1 MFRTAAI
8 QSLRRVAKSS
18 IIIGNNGSIITTTTS
33 FLSSSS
39 IATRSLATA
48 AQKRALSKDQI
59 SGKDG
64 AQTGDAVGENGT
76 TTTTA
81 STNTPS
87 GSSSSSSAGG
97 GVTSPPPPPSG
108 GGSSI
113 LPIIALAAIGGG
125 GAAYYMDLIP
135 MGGNASDG
143 AGQTEKKVKEETPKL
158 VVETVEEEAKEKV
171 VVKEEEKEAVAKE
184 EIVVVAVEEEEE
196 KTPVFIGNRVLN
208 IHAPPAS
215 ERDSN
220 AAPPPP
226 PVEHDPNG
234 SRVSVEKF
242 NQVYGSSSSQEE
254 TSEPSPSKE
263 ETSESSSPTSEIA
276 LQAEKEL
283 TSSITSSKID
293 DALKEAHATMRATL
307 NESFLKDLDKL
318 SESELRIRI
327 VQLASEMGE
336 RTKWEAVRLREFL
349 AMKEKEVA
357 DKFLDLMHK
366 QRLEFEDLLSRR
378 LREQEYNLTKQANDT
393 IDAKNKEIESIIDS
407 VTTAQQSEHDATLKS
422 TEERLNRELSAQF
435 EADFGK
441 KLAEAKLGF
450 LKEMEEKVSIIE
462 SVTSRLEKNEQNL
475 EISRNFENGS
485 QRAHKVSAAALAL
498 AEKMESSQGALEEF
512 VALKTAAAE
521 NGVIASALSKIPDT
535 VKEGIP
541 TVAELQTTFDECH
554 NVTRQAVYVPSGQSG
569 VEGQIAGFI
578 FAKLRGQPSPDSMPP
593 ASSDSDDISESYKYD
608 LILAR
613 AKQYVKLGQLEEAIH
628 ELDQLK
634 GQAAYVVNDWKVTA
648 MNRIAVDQ
656 ALKVIKLECA
666 LMNKNMA
673 G

>member
-18 IIIGNNGSIITTTTS
+18 IIIDNNGSIITKTTS
-33 FLSSSS
+33 SLSSSS
-39 IATRSLATA
+39 IATRSLVTA

-64 AQTGDAVGENGT
+64 AKTGDAGGKNGT
-76 TTTTA
+76 TTTT
-81 STNTPS
+81 STNTTS
-87 GSSSSSSAGG
+87 GSSSSA
-97 GVTSPPPPPSG
+97 SPPPPPSG

-113 LPIIALAAIGGG
+113 LPIVGLAAIGGG

-135 MGGNASDG
+135 MGGNASDSV
-143 AGQTEKKVKEETPKL
+143 GQTEEKVKEETPKQ
-158 VVETVEEEAKEKV
+158 VVETVVEETKEKV
-171 VVKEEEKEAVAKE
+171 VVKEEEEEKEVVAAVAKE
-184 EIVVVAVEEEEE
+184 ETAVVAVEKEEE

-215 ERDSN
+215 ERGSS

-254 TSEPSPSKE
+254 TSEPSPPKE
-263 ETSESSSPTSEIA
+263 ETSESSSPTSETV
-276 LQAEKEL
+276 LQAEEEL

-293 DALKEAHATMRATL
+293 DALKEAHVTMRATL

-378 LREQEYNLTKQANDT
+378 LREQEYNLTKQANDAM
-393 IDAKNKEIESIIDS
+393 DAKNKEIESIIDS
-407 VTTAQQSEHDATLKS
+407 VTTAQQNEHDATLKS

-441 KLAEAKLGF
+441 KLAEAKLAF
-450 LKEMEEKVSIIE
+450 MKEMEEKVSTIE
-462 SVTSRLEKNEQNL
+462 SLTSRLEKNEQNL
-475 EISRNFENGS
+475 EISRNFESGS

-541 TVAELQTTFDECH
+541 TVAELQATFDECH

-578 FAKLRGQPSPDSMPP
+578 FAKLRGQPSPDSLPP
-593 ASSDSDDISESYKYD
+593 ASSDSDDDISESHKYD

-634 GQAAYVVNDWKVTA
+634 GQAAFVVNDWKVTA